1 MNEENIIYAIT
12 IWALPVL
19 LAITLHEAAHGWV
32 ALKLGDHTA
41 RLQGRLSLNPLH
53 HVDPVGTVLLP
64 IVLLVVGGFVFGW
77 AKPVPVD
84 PRNFKKPREHM
95 ALVALAGPLS
105 NFIMAVFWA
114 LMLSLA
120 SHTLSST
127 WIGYP
132 LSLMAQAGIIIN
144 LILMVLNLFPLPPLD
159 GGRIMVGM
167 LKPAMALKYARIE
180 PYGFW
185 ILIVLILTG
194 VLGKLLWPVVGLL
207 EKLLHSLFGV

>member
-1 MNEENIIYAIT
+1 MNEDNIIYAIT

-32 ALKLGDHTA
+32 AKQLGDHTA
-41 RLQGRLSLNPLH
+41 RLQGRLSMNPLR
-53 HVDPVGTVLLP
+53 HVDPIGTVLLP
-64 IVLLVVGGFVFGW
+64 IVLLVIGGFVFGW

-95 ALVALAGPLS
+95 ALVALAGPMS
-105 NFIMAVFWA
+105 NLIMAVFWA

-120 SHTLSST
+120 AHALAST

-185 ILIVLILTG
+185 ILIVLIFTG

>member
-1 MNEENIIYAIT
+1 MNENDILVGIT

-64 IVLLVVGGFVFGW
+64 MILLVMGGFIFGW

-84 PRNFKKPREHM
+84 PRQFKKPREHM
-95 ALVALAGPLS
+95 ALVALAGPMANL
-105 NFIMAVFWA
+105 IMAAGWA
-114 LMLSLA
+114 LLLSLA
-120 SHTLSST
+120 SHGLSAN

-144 LILMVLNLFPLPPLD
+144 LILMVLNLFPIPPLD

-180 PYGFW
+180 PYGIW
-185 ILIVLILTG
+185 ILLALIFTG

-207 EKLLHSLFGV
+207 QTMLHSLVGV

>member
-1 MNEENIIYAIT
+1 MNQENIIYVIT

-32 ALKLGDHTA
+32 AKQLGDHTA
-41 RLQGRLSLNPLH
+41 RLQGRLSMNPLR

-64 IVLLVVGGFVFGW
+64 IVLLVIGGFMFGW

-95 ALVALAGPLS
+95 AIVALAGPMS
-105 NFIMAVFWA
+105 NFIMATFWA
-114 LMLSLA
+114 IMLSLA
-120 SHTLSST
+120 VNLLANT

-132 LSLMAQAGIIIN
+132 LSLMAQAGVTIN

-167 LKPAMALKYARIE
+167 LKPALALKYARIE

-185 ILIVLILTG
+185 ILLALIFTG

-207 EKLLHSLFGV
+207 EKLLHSLVGV

>member
-1 MNEENIIYAIT
+1 MNEDNIIYAIT

-32 ALKLGDHTA
+32 AKQLGDHTA
-41 RLQGRLSLNPLH
+41 RLQGRLSMNPLR
-53 HVDPVGTVLLP
+53 HVDPIGTVLLP
-64 IVLLVVGGFVFGW
+64 IVLLVIGGFVFGW

-95 ALVALAGPLS
+95 ALVALAGPMS
-105 NFIMAVFWA
+105 NLIMAAFWA
-114 LMLSLA
+114 LMLSLSA
-120 SHTLSST
+120 HALANT

-185 ILIVLILTG
+185 ILIVLIFTG

>member
-1 MNEENIIYAIT
+1 MNEENIIYVIT

-32 ALKLGDHTA
+32 AQKLGDHTA
-41 RLQGRLSLNPLH
+41 RLQGRLSLNPLA

-64 IVLLVVGGFVFGW
+64 IILLVIGGFMFGW

-95 ALVALAGPLS
+95 AIVALAGPMS
-105 NFIMAVFWA
+105 NFIMALFWVV
-114 LMLSLA
+114 MLSLA
-120 SHTLSST
+120 LHGLAST

-132 LSLMAQAGIIIN
+132 LSLMAQAGVTIN
-144 LILMVLNLFPLPPLD
+144 LILMVLNLFPLLPLD
-159 GGRIMVGM
+159 GGRILVGM
-167 LKPAMALKYARIE
+167 LKPVPALKYARLE

-185 ILIVLILTG
+185 ILLALIFTG
-194 VLGKLLWPVVGLL
+194 VLGKLLWPVVGML
-207 EKLLHSLFGV
+207 EKLLHGLVGV